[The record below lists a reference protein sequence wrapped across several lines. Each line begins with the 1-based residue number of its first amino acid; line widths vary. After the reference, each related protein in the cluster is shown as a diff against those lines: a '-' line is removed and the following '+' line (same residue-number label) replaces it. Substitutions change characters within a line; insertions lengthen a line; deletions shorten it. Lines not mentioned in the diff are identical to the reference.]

1 MTHAAPTTER
11 LDFIDLLLVL
21 LFLFGI
27 YTGIALPIAKG
38 VPFPSAPSGIA
49 GVLLLLR
56 HAGRVREIHVMALLG
71 VLVLYL
77 ANVLAAPNDTYL
89 MERIKGFIQI
99 TYSLVIGYG
108 FFLTLVHADRRQL
121 GRLFFVLCVALVVGC
136 LLERT
141 VEPFRNLS
149 DAVRGKLYDALMVYQ
164 SDQRD
169 QELYGGI
176 RPKLFTSE
184 PSAVS
189 FGFTFF
195 SFGWL
200 MIAPWRDWR
209 LKLGLYVGLL
219 AAAYVAMR
227 GPTLM
232 LGIVLIVPYLMM
244 IEPWR
249 ARTPKREILAG
260 RVVGIALLGVALAV
274 VTVVAMSYLFAARV
288 EEVSSASDPS
298 FFYRIIGPPMI
309 ALDVALR
316 HPFTGAGL
324 TGEEFIEDRVLQ
336 VYYASPLFSPDW
348 KYGRAAEVITNYFWL
363 HWIYLGP
370 LGGLAVIAALTIWLR
385 TLGVANLLACW
396 AAWVMLGQASGAYV
410 SPKTWTVLLLAAAAS
425 VLHRRQP
432 ESAVGPRA
440 RRRAA
445 RPLRM
450 AMERT

>member
-1 MTHAAPTTER
+1 MTHRTQTTER

-56 HAGRVREIHVMALLG
+56 HAGRVRETHVIALVG

-77 ANVLAAPNDTYL
+77 ANALVAPNDTYL
-89 MERIKGFIQI
+89 IERIKGFIQL

-121 GRLFFVLCVALVVGC
+121 GRLFFVLCLALIVGC

-141 VEPFRNLS
+141 VVPFRNFS
-149 DAVRGKLYDALMVYQ
+149 DAVRVKLYDAILIYQ

-169 QELYGGI
+169 EFLYGGI

-189 FGFTFF
+189 FGFTLF

-209 LKLGLYVGLL
+209 FKLAVYFGLL
-219 AAAYVAMR
+219 GAAYIAIH

-232 LGIVLIVPYLMM
+232 LGLVLVLPYIM
-244 IEPWR
+244 ILEPWR
-249 ARTPKREILAG
+249 AKTPRREIMVGRLAG
-260 RVVGIALLGVALAV
+260 IAVLGVVLGV
-274 VTVVAMSYLFAARV
+274 VTMVAMSHLFAARL
-288 EEVSSASDPS
+288 EEVSSDSDPS
-298 FFYRIIGPPMI
+298 FFYRVIGPFLV
-309 ALDVALR
+309 ALDVMVR

-324 TGEEFIEDRVLQ
+324 TGEEFIADRVIH
-336 VYYASPLFSPDW
+336 VYYASPSFSPHWTFDTT
-348 KYGRAAEVITNYFWL
+348 ASVLTNYFWL

-370 LGGLAVIAALTIWLR
+370 LWGVAVIAVLSIWLR
-385 TLGVANLLACW
+385 TLGAANIAACW
-396 AAWVMLGQASGAYV
+396 IAWAVLGQASGAYV
-410 SPKTWTVLLLAAAAS
+410 SPKTWTVLLLVAAAS
-425 VLHRRQP
+425 VLHRRQG
-432 ESAVGPRA
+432 EIAFQA
-440 RRRAA
+440 RRPRRPTTQFRAA
-445 RPLRM
+445 MGRS
-450 AMERT
+450 